1 MKETRIYATINFVL
15 FALVTLCAG
24 SISLTTSPTIVATTT
39 SEMNQSIARLLTTS
53 PTTVAT
59 TTSEMMH
66 QTSTR
71 LLTSRIAVTTSEM
84 MHQSNMRS
92 LTTSPT
98 TVTASTTA
106 MMPQSNT
113 TSTTT
118 SPTNA
123 QCKDTCGYGGV
134 CRIVG
139 TQEKCEC
146 DNFTCGGV
154 QEICGSNGATYL
166 FECYLLQAQ
175 CRQQKRIDVIKSGSC
190 GCGTLDVS
198 TPDFITT
205 SNISC
210 TVDKDNRVTCK
221 ITCLDKHHSAI
232 PEFLMLLCYNSKWL
246 RSNKVGKFVE
256 LANRNSPPKCY
267 ETTSKFPQ
275 SPSCFS
281 GSVLLPSQ
289 VCVPC
294 PPGSYH
300 DETGSSC
307 KACEPGTYQDDQ
319 GRASCKRCKL
329 PQMSTTTGAESCYF
343 YYGYDIVE
351 MKIAKDLNDWTK
363 EKLQTE
369 ISKALTEVCQ
379 TQKNCFGS
387 KRRRRRSNSEFR
399 AENIIVINVDTSDD
413 DIDVEFLV
421 VDPSSSSPVPDKAF
435 SPQKTK
441 DLIENIEKDK
451 VSFTLLGVK
460 IVNKESTRSSSSSSS
475 SKVPII
481 VGVVLAILF
490 IVLIILGV
498 LLWKKRCKARNDVP
512 PVRFENE
519 DVSISSAPKF
529 RLNPF
534 SKQAKEKNT
543 DSQNVSDVTKEQS
556 ES

>member
-1 MKETRIYATINFVL
+1 MKETRIYVAIYFVL
-15 FALVTLCAG
+15 FSLVVAFQDNN
-24 SISLTTSPTIVATTT
+24 TTPVTNVTAKATTT
-39 SEMNQSIARLLTTS
+39 LHLN
-53 PTTVAT
+53 
-59 TTSEMMH
+59 
-66 QTSTR
+66 
-71 LLTSRIAVTTSEM
+71 
-84 MHQSNMRS
+84 
-92 LTTSPT
+92 
-98 TVTASTTA
+98 
-106 MMPQSNT
+106 NT
-113 TSTTT
+113 TSSTNVTATTPTTMHQNNTT
-118 SPTNA
+118 SSTNVTATTPTTMHQNSTKSSTTMTPTTDNTTSSTNVTATTPTTMHQNSTKSSTTMTPTTA
-123 QCKDTCGYGGV
+123 QCNGTCGYEGV

-154 QEICGSNGATYL
+154 QEVCGSNGASYL
-166 FECYLLQAQ
+166 RKCNLLEKQ
-175 CRQQKRIDVIKSGSC
+175 CEQQKKINVIKSGSC
-190 GCGTLDVS
+190 GCATLDVS

-205 SNISC
+205 SDISC
-210 TVDKDNRVTCK
+210 TVDKDNLVTCY
-221 ITCLDKHHSAI
+221 ITCLDNNHQSAI
-232 PEFLMLLCYNSKWL
+232 PEFLMLKCYNSKWL

-256 LANRNSPPKCY
+256 LANPNSPPQCY
-267 ETTSKFPQ
+267 KKTPKLSQ
-275 SPSCFS
+275 SPFCVV

-300 DETGSSC
+300 NETSSSC
-307 KACEPGTYQDDQ
+307 KACEPGTYQDEQ

-363 EKLQTE
+363 ETLQTE
-369 ISKALTEVCQ
+369 IAKALTEVCQ

-435 SPQKTK
+435 SPKKTK

-451 VSFTLLGVK
+451 VSFTLLSVK

-498 LLWKKRCKARNDVP
+498 LLWKKRCKARNDVQHT
-512 PVRFENE
+512 RFGND

-529 RLNPF
+529 RLNIF

-543 DSQNVSDVTKEQS
+543 DNENV
-556 ES
+556 ESS